1 MPPIEPVYVG
11 NDAVNELLQYCK
23 ANNLNRFTVIADNNT
38 YPALGEKVDKA
49 LNDAGY
55 EVKTIVLQGDEIIAD
70 TEYLVHVLIEALQG
84 DCTFIAVGSGT
95 ITDITR
101 FTSHRSGRKFISM
114 PTAPSVDGFT
124 SQGAPLVLRGVKQTI
139 ICHAPVAVFADLDVM
154 SKSPQRLVAA
164 GYGDMIG
171 KINSL
176 ADWSL
181 GALLW
186 EEPFDESIYKRS
198 EGAIEACLTNSEKI
212 GQRTPEGV
220 KLLMDSLVESGFC
233 MLEFGTS
240 RPASGAE
247 HHASHYWEMQLLLQK
262 RPAIL
267 HGAKVGF
274 ALIGTAR
281 QYAKIREISREQM
294 MERLEAATLPDR
306 EAEVATIN
314 EAYGPV
320 AETVINT
327 HGAFLDMTE
336 EKFDQVKQR
345 IADNWDKIQEIAE
358 KVPSPEKIT
367 EYLEQVGAPTTP
379 QTLGL
384 GEEEIKPGFEYGH
397 YLRNRFT
404 VMKLSRIL
412 DVELG

>member
-1 MPPIEPVYVG
+1 MPPIEPVYIG
-11 NDAVNELLQYCK
+11 NNAIDELLKYNK
-23 ANNLNRFTVIADNNT
+23 ANNLNRFTIIADKNT
-38 YPALGEKVDKA
+38 YAALGEKVEKA
-49 LNDAGY
+49 LNDAGC
-55 EVKTIVLQGDEIIAD
+55 EVKTVVLQGDEVIAD
-70 TEYLVHVLIEALQG
+70 TEYLIRVLIDALEG

-95 ITDITR
+95 ITDIAR
-101 FTSHRSGRKFISM
+101 FTSHRSGREFIAM

-139 ICHAPVAVFADLDVM
+139 ITHAPIAVFADLEVM
-154 SKSPQRLVAA
+154 SNAPQRLVAA

-171 KINSL
+171 KITSL

-186 EEPFDESIYKRS
+186 GEPFDESIYKRS
-198 EGAIEACLTNSEKI
+198 EGAIEACLNNSEAI
-212 GQRTPEGV
+212 GERTPEGV
-220 KLLMDSLVESGFC
+220 KYLMDSLIESGFC

-262 RPAIL
+262 RSAIL

-274 ALIGTAR
+274 ALIGVAR
-281 QYAKIREISREQM
+281 QYAKIREIRREDM
-294 MERLEAATLPDR
+294 MNRLEAATRPNR
-306 EAEVATIN
+306 ESEVAIIK

-320 AETVINT
+320 AQEVIDT

-336 EKFDQVKQR
+336 EKFDEVKR
-345 IADNWDKIQEIAE
+345 GIVNNWDKIQEVAE
-358 KVPSPEKIT
+358 KVPPPETIID
-367 EYLEQVGAPTTP
+367 YLKQAGAPTDP

-384 GEEEIKPGFEYGH
+384 GEDEIKPGFQYGH
-397 YLRNRFT
+397 FLRNRFT

-412 DVELG
+412 GVELG